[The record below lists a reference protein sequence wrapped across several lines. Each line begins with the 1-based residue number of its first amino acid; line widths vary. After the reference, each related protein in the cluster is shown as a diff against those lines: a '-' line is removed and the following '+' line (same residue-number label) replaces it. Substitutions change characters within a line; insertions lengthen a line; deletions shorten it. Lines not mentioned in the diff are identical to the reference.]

1 MHRKKNIA
9 FSSVGDEQCSIGFLP
24 VPSYSSTLDWVVALC
39 DSLLQIMKS
48 LFSKLGLPLVSSTN
62 TLKHVARS
70 GSGGATMAIKHTA
83 TTTCRSVDGDMT
95 VEEFQGV
102 DEDVRRRQ
110 GRAHKP
116 GRASTS
122 HPLLPHG
129 RFSGWKSARGIRY
142 AEADGDGF
150 IDDLE
155 EFAHKCLGSK
165 IVPY

>member
-1 MHRKKNIA
+1 SRWKAREATKGADGTRNEMIDKEEI
-9 FSSVGDEQCSIGFLP
+9 
-24 VPSYSSTLDWVVALC
+24 
-39 DSLLQIMKS
+39 
-48 LFSKLGLPLVSSTN
+48 N
-62 TLKHVARS
+62 TLF
-70 GSGGATMAIKHTA
+70 GGATMAIKHTA

-102 DEDVRRRQ
+102 AEDVRRRQ

-129 RFSGWKSARGIRY
+129 RFSGWKSDRGIRY

>member
-1 MHRKKNIA
+1 
-9 FSSVGDEQCSIGFLP
+9 
-24 VPSYSSTLDWVVALC
+24 
-39 DSLLQIMKS
+39 
-48 LFSKLGLPLVSSTN
+48 
-62 TLKHVARS
+62 
-70 GSGGATMAIKHTA
+70 MAIKHTA

-102 DEDVRRRQ
+102 AEEVRRRQ

-155 EFAHKCLGSK
+155 EFAHKCLGNK
-165 IVPY
+165 IVVPYQMCQTTSRRSEREASGATYEEICFLCVLQALHVCLLLGIDKHERHFDEVLILCFAATCPSSIRPNSRGIHMEH